1 MIPYDVWAEID
12 LAAIAQ
18 NIRNLRA
25 GLTNNARLMAV
36 VKANAYGHG
45 AVAVARQALA
55 AGAECLA
62 VARLAEALELRYA
75 GIFCPILIFGH
86 TPPEMAGKL
95 MDFDLIQTV
104 YAYADARDLD
114 RRARADSR
122 TIRVHVKIDTGM
134 GRLGVAG
141 WPDSSRDACGDAAE
155 EVAAICGLPGLNA
168 EGVYTHFATADSPD
182 PTGARRQLEMFLQI
196 LSALERRG
204 ITFSVRHAANSAAAI
219 NLPETHLDMV
229 RPGISIYGCYPS
241 REAEQSGVHLV
252 PAMSLYARI
261 VHLKTVG
268 PGFAVSYGWTEQ
280 TREKTVIATVP
291 IGYADGYDRHFSS
304 RGQMSLRGF
313 PVPVIGRVCMDHTM
327 IDVGAVPDPACGEP
341 VLVFGARG
349 SQRLA
354 VDHLAGV
361 LGTIHYEI
369 LSRISGRIPRVY
381 RFGAPKRNDI

>member
-1 MIPYDVWAEID
+1 VIPYDVWAEID

-45 AVAVARQALA
+45 AVAVAGQVLS
-55 AGAECLA
+55 AGADCLA

-75 GIFCPILIFGH
+75 GISCPILIFGH

-95 MDFDLIQTV
+95 MAFDLIQTV
-104 YAYADARDLD
+104 YAYADARALD
-114 RRARADSR
+114 RRAQADGR

-141 WPDSSRDACGDAAE
+141 WPDSFRDACGDAAE
-155 EVAAICGLPGLNA
+155 EVAAICGLSGLRA

-182 PTGARRQLEMFLQI
+182 PTGTRRQLEMFLQI

-204 ITFSVRHAANSAAAI
+204 INFSVRHAANSAAAI

-241 REAEQSGVHLV
+241 HEAKQSGVHLE
-252 PAMSLYARI
+252 PAMSLRARI
-261 VHLKTVG
+261 VHLKRVDS
-268 PGFAVSYGWTEQ
+268 GFRVSYGWTEQ
-280 TREKTVIATVP
+280 TREKTLIATVP

-304 RGQMSLRGF
+304 RGRMSLRGF

-327 IDVGAVPDPACGEP
+327 IDVGAVPDAACGEP
-341 VLVFGARG
+341 VLVFGRDT
-349 SQRLA
+349 RETLA
-354 VDHLAGV
+354 ADHLAQA
-361 LGTIHYEI
+361 LGTIHYEV
-369 LSRISGRIPRVY
+369 LSRISARIPRIY
-381 RFGAPKRNDI
+381 KSGPPKGNDI

>member
-45 AVAVARQALA
+45 AVPVAGQALS
-55 AGAECLA
+55 AGADCLA

-75 GIFCPILIFGH
+75 GISCPILIFGH
-86 TPPEMAGKL
+86 TPPEMADKL

-114 RRARADSR
+114 LRAQAYGRA
-122 TIRVHVKIDTGM
+122 IRVHVKIDTGM

-141 WPDSSRDACGDAAE
+141 WPDFSRDACGNAAE
-155 EVAAICGLPGLNA
+155 EVAAICSLPGLSA

-182 PTGARRQLEMFLQI
+182 PAGTRRQLEVFLQI
-196 LSALERRG
+196 LSVLERRG

-241 REAEQSGVHLV
+241 QEAEQSGIHLA
-252 PAMSLYARI
+252 PAMSLLARI
-261 VHLKTVG
+261 VHLKSVD
-268 PGFAVSYGWTEQ
+268 PGFRVSYGWTEQ
-280 TREKTVIATVP
+280 TRKKTVIATVP

-304 RGQMSLRGF
+304 RGKMLLRGF
-313 PVPVIGRVCMDHTM
+313 PAPVIGRVCMDHTM

-341 VLVFGARG
+341 VLIFGRDTRG
-349 SQRLA
+349 TLA
-354 VDHLAGV
+354 VDHLAHT
-361 LGTIHYEI
+361 LGTIHYEV
-369 LSRISGRIPRVY
+369 LSRISARIPRIYKFVPPN
-381 RFGAPKRNDI
+381 GNDI

>member
-45 AVAVARQALA
+45 AVPVAGQALA
-55 AGAECLA
+55 AGADCLA

-75 GIFCPILIFGH
+75 GISCPILIFGH

-114 RRARADSR
+114 LRAQAEGRA
-122 TIRVHVKIDTGM
+122 IRVHVKIDTGM

-141 WPDSSRDACGDAAE
+141 WPDSFQGGSGDAAE
-155 EVAAICGLPGLNA
+155 EIAAICRLPSLIA
-168 EGVYTHFATADSPD
+168 EGAYTHFATADSPD
-182 PTGARRQLEMFLQI
+182 PAGARLQLEAFLQI
-196 LSALERRG
+196 LSALDRRG
-204 ITFSVRHAANSAAAI
+204 ISFSLRHAANSAAAI

-241 REAEQSGVHLV
+241 RDAEQSWIHLE
-252 PAMSLYARI
+252 PAMSLRARI
-261 VHLKTVG
+261 VHLKSVG
-268 PGFAVSYGWTEQ
+268 PGFRVSYGWTEQ

-341 VLVFGARG
+341 VLIFGRDT
-349 SQRLA
+349 REKLA
-354 VDHLAGV
+354 VDHLAQA
-361 LGTIHYEI
+361 LGTIHYEV
-369 LSRISGRIPRVY
+369 LSRISARIPRIY
-381 RFGAPKRNDI
+381 KFAPPKGNDI